1 MKNVFIT
8 ENNII
13 SPLGF
18 TSETNILQIAQEK
31 SGITLHDNMGF
42 SPYYASIIDDEI
54 FNDSFNKIGDID
66 AYTKLEKMMILSL
79 QDTISQADFSITDRT
94 ALLIATTKGN
104 IDALDT
110 NTTKFTP
117 GPYKTWKTMKR

>member
-79 QDTISQADFSITDRT
+79 QDTISQADFFNY
-94 ALLIATTKGN
+94 G
-104 IDALDT
+104 
-110 NTTKFTP
+110 
-117 GPYKTWKTMKR
+117 

>member
-54 FNDSFNKIGDID
+54 
-66 AYTKLEKMMILSL
+66 
-79 QDTISQADFSITDRT
+79 
-94 ALLIATTKGN
+94 
-104 IDALDT
+104 
-110 NTTKFTP
+110 
-117 GPYKTWKTMKR
+117 